1 VLNKLIHGG
10 GLVVAEEAEIKDILN
25 NYRTIA
31 VVGISSQKI
40 KDSHIVAEYM
50 KSRGYRII
58 PINPFADEIL
68 GEKCYKSLLEM
79 PEELQK
85 QVEIVDIFR
94 PSDKV
99 MPIVEEA
106 VKLKEKHGNLK
117 VIWMQLGI
125 ANEEAARK
133 AEDAG
138 LKVIMNKCIMSEHK
152 RLIEEEDKEL
162 EQIKRQKLLRM
173 IKEKGK
179 VMSEPIKLTD
189 SNFEETVKKYDL
201 MIVDFWAPWCGPCL
215 VVSPIIEELAKEY
228 AGKVAFGKLNV
239 DENPKTASKFG
250 VFSIPTIVFLRK
262 GEEIDRIIGAVPKDY
277 IKGKIEKYL
286 K

>member
-1 VLNKLIHGG
+1 MLNKLIDGG

-31 VVGISSQKI
+31 VVGISRQKI

-68 GEKCYKSLLEM
+68 GEKCYKNLLEM

-106 VKLKEKHGNLK
+106 VKLKEKHGKLK
-117 VIWMQLGI
+117 VVWMQLGI

-133 AEDAG
+133 AETAG

-162 EQIKRQKLLRM
+162 EQIKRKKLLRM

-215 VVSPIIEELAKEY
+215 VVSPIIEELAEEY

-277 IKGKIEKYL
+277 IKDKIEKYL

>member
-1 VLNKLIHGG
+1 MNK
-10 GLVVAEEAEIKDILN
+10 EDETRDILN
-25 NYRTIA
+25 NYKVIA
-31 VVGISSQKI
+31 VVGISRQKI

-50 KSRGYRII
+50 KSKGYRII

-79 PEELQK
+79 PEEMQK

-94 PSDKV
+94 PSDQV
-99 MPIVEEA
+99 GPIIEEA
-106 VKLKEKHGNLK
+106 IKIREKYGNLK
-117 VIWMQLGI
+117 VVWMQLGI

-133 AEDAG
+133 AEAAG
-138 LKVIMNKCIMSEHK
+138 LKVIMNKCIMGEHK

-162 EQIKRQKLLRM
+162 EQIKRRKLLRM
-173 IKEKGK
+173 IKEKVKK
-179 VMSEPIKLTD
+179 VNEPIKLSD
-189 SNFEETVKKYDL
+189 SNFEETVKKHEL

-215 VVSPIIEELAKEY
+215 AVAPIIEELAKEY
-228 AGKVAFGKLNV
+228 SGKVAFGKLNV

-262 GEEIDRIIGAVPKDY
+262 GEEIDRIIGAVPKEY
-277 IKGKIEKYL
+277 IKDKIEKYL

>member
-1 VLNKLIHGG
+1 M
-10 GLVVAEEAEIKDILN
+10 AEEAEIKNILN
-25 NYRTIA
+25 SYRTIA
-31 VVGISSQKI
+31 VVGISRQKI

-50 KSRGYRII
+50 KSKGYRII

-99 MPIVEEA
+99 MPVVEEA
-106 VKLKEKHGNLK
+106 IRLRERHRNLK

-125 ANEEAARK
+125 ANEEAAKK
-133 AEDAG
+133 AEAAG
-138 LKVIMNKCIMSEHK
+138 LKIVMNKCIMSEHK

-173 IKEKGK
+173 IKEKMG
-179 VMSEPIKLTD
+179 VMSKPIELTD
-189 SNFEETVKKYDL
+189 SNFEETVKKYNL

-215 VVSPIIEELAKEY
+215 VMSPIIEELAREY

-250 VFSIPTIVFLRK
+250 VFSIPTIVFLK
-262 GEEIDRIIGAVPKDY
+262 EGEEIDRIIGAVPKDY

>member
-1 VLNKLIHGG
+1 M
-10 GLVVAEEAEIKDILN
+10 AEEAEIKNILN
-25 NYRTIA
+25 SYRTIA
-31 VVGISSQKI
+31 VVGISRQKI

-50 KSRGYRII
+50 KSKGYRII

-99 MPIVEEA
+99 MPVVEEA
-106 VKLKEKHGNLK
+106 IRLRERHRNLK

-125 ANEEAARK
+125 ANEEAAKK
-133 AEDAG
+133 AEAAG
-138 LKVIMNKCIMSEHK
+138 LKVVMNKCIMSEHK

-173 IKEKGK
+173 IKEKMGA
-179 VMSEPIKLTD
+179 MSKPIELTD
-189 SNFEETVKKYDL
+189 SNFEETVKKYNL

-215 VVSPIIEELAKEY
+215 VMSPIIEELAREY

-250 VFSIPTIVFLRK
+250 VFSIPTIVFLK
-262 GEEIDRIIGAVPKDY
+262 EGEEIDRIIGAVPKDY

-286 K
+286 E

>member
-1 VLNKLIHGG
+1 M
-10 GLVVAEEAEIKDILN
+10 AEEAEIKNILN

-31 VVGISSQKI
+31 VVGISRQKI

-50 KSRGYRII
+50 KEKGYRII

-99 MPIVEEA
+99 MPIVDEA

-117 VIWMQLGI
+117 VVWMQLGI
-125 ANEEAARK
+125 ANEEAAKK
-133 AEDAG
+133 AEAAG

-162 EQIKRQKLLRM
+162 EQIKRRKLLHM
-173 IKEKGK
+173 IKEGVKAVG
-179 VMSEPIKLTD
+179 EPIKLND
-189 SNFEETVKKYDL
+189 ANFEEIVKKHDL
-201 MIVDFWAPWCGPCL
+201 VIVDFWAPWCGPCL

-228 AGKVAFGKLNV
+228 AGKVVFGKLNV

-277 IKGKIEKYL
+277 IKAKIEKYL
-286 K
+286 E

>member
-1 VLNKLIHGG
+1 M
-10 GLVVAEEAEIKDILN
+10 AEEAEIKNILN
-25 NYRTIA
+25 SYRTIA
-31 VVGISSQKI
+31 VVGISRQKI

-50 KSRGYRII
+50 KSKGYRII

-106 VKLKEKHGNLK
+106 IRLRERHGNLK

-133 AEDAG
+133 AEAAG

-173 IKEKGK
+173 IKEKMGAVSK
-179 VMSEPIKLTD
+179 PIELTD
-189 SNFEETVKKYDL
+189 SNFEETVKKYNL

-215 VVSPIIEELAKEY
+215 VMSPIIEELAGEY

-250 VFSIPTIVFLRK
+250 VFSIPTIVFLK
-262 GEEIDRIIGAVPKDY
+262 EGEEIDRIIGAVPKDY

-286 K
+286 E

>member
-1 VLNKLIHGG
+1 M
-10 GLVVAEEAEIKDILN
+10 AEEAEIKNILN
-25 NYRTIA
+25 SYRTIA
-31 VVGISSQKI
+31 VVGISRQKI

-50 KSRGYRII
+50 KSKGYRII

-99 MPIVEEA
+99 MPVVEEA
-106 VKLKEKHGNLK
+106 IRLRERHGNLK

-133 AEDAG
+133 AEAAG
-138 LKVIMNKCIMSEHK
+138 LRVIMNKCIMSEHK
-152 RLIEEEDKEL
+152 RLIEERDKEL

-173 IKEKGK
+173 IKEKMK
-179 VMSEPIKLTD
+179 VMGKPIELTD
-189 SNFEETVKKYDL
+189 SNFEETVKKYNL

-215 VVSPIIEELAKEY
+215 VVSPIIEELAREY
-228 AGKVAFGKLNV
+228 AEKVAFGKLNV

-250 VFSIPTIVFLRK
+250 VFSIPTIVFLK
-262 GEEIDRIIGAVPKDY
+262 EGEEIDRIIGAVPKDY

-286 K
+286 E

>member
-1 VLNKLIHGG
+1 
-10 GLVVAEEAEIKDILN
+10 VAEEAEIKDILN

-31 VVGISSQKI
+31 VVGISRQKI

-58 PINPFADEIL
+58 PINQFADEIL
-68 GEKCYKSLLEM
+68 GEKCYKNLLEM

-125 ANEEAARK
+125 A
-133 AEDAG
+133 
-138 LKVIMNKCIMSEHK
+138 VIMNKCIMSEHK

-162 EQIKRQKLLRM
+162 EQIKRKKLLRM
-173 IKEKGK
+173 IKEKVK

-228 AGKVAFGKLNV
+228 AGKVVFGKLNV

-250 VFSIPTIVFLRK
+250 VFSVPTIVFLRK

-286 K
+286 R

>member
-1 VLNKLIHGG
+1 M
-10 GLVVAEEAEIKDILN
+10 AEEAEIKNILN
-25 NYRTIA
+25 SYRTIA
-31 VVGISSQKI
+31 VVGISRQKI

-50 KSRGYRII
+50 KSKGYRII

-99 MPIVEEA
+99 MPVVEEA
-106 VKLKEKHGNLK
+106 IRLRERHGNLK

-133 AEDAG
+133 AEAAG

-173 IKEKGK
+173 IKEKMK
-179 VMSEPIKLTD
+179 VMSKPIELTD
-189 SNFEETVKKYDL
+189 SNFEETVKKYNL

-215 VVSPIIEELAKEY
+215 VVSPIIEELAREY
-228 AGKVAFGKLNV
+228 AEKAAFGKLNV

-250 VFSIPTIVFLRK
+250 VFSIPTIVFLK
-262 GEEIDRIIGAVPKDY
+262 EGEEIDRIIGAVPKDY

-286 K
+286 E

>member
-1 VLNKLIHGG
+1 M
-10 GLVVAEEAEIKDILN
+10 AEEAEIKNILN

-31 VVGISSQKI
+31 VVGISRQKI

-50 KSRGYRII
+50 KEKGYRII

-99 MPIVEEA
+99 MPIVDEA

-117 VIWMQLGI
+117 VVWMQLGI
-125 ANEEAARK
+125 ANEEAAKK
-133 AEDAG
+133 AEAAG

-162 EQIKRQKLLRM
+162 EQIKRRKLLHM
-173 IKEKGK
+173 IKERVKAVG
-179 VMSEPIKLTD
+179 EPIKLND
-189 SNFEETVKKYDL
+189 ANFEEIVKKHDL
-201 MIVDFWAPWCGPCL
+201 VIVDFWAPWCGPCL

-228 AGKVAFGKLNV
+228 AGKVVFGKLNV

-277 IKGKIEKYL
+277 IKDKIEKYL

>member
-1 VLNKLIHGG
+1 M
-10 GLVVAEEAEIKDILN
+10 AEEAEIKNILN

-31 VVGISSQKI
+31 VVGISRQKI

-50 KSRGYRII
+50 KSKGYRII

-68 GEKCYKSLLEM
+68 GEKCYKSLLEI

-99 MPIVEEA
+99 MPIVDEA

-117 VIWMQLGI
+117 VVWMQLGI
-125 ANEEAARK
+125 ANEEAAKK
-133 AEDAG
+133 AEAAG

-162 EQIKRQKLLRM
+162 EQIKRRKLLHM
-173 IKEKGK
+173 IKKRVKAVG
-179 VMSEPIKLTD
+179 EPVKLSD
-189 SNFEETVKKYDL
+189 ANFEEIVKKHDL
-201 MIVDFWAPWCGPCL
+201 VIVDFWAPWCGPCL

-228 AGKVAFGKLNV
+228 AGKVVFGKLNV
-239 DENPKTASKFG
+239 DENPKTTSKFG

-277 IKGKIEKYL
+277 IKAKIEKYL
-286 K
+286 E

>member
-1 VLNKLIHGG
+1 M
-10 GLVVAEEAEIKDILN
+10 AEEAEIKNILN
-25 NYRTIA
+25 SYRTIA
-31 VVGISSQKI
+31 VVGISRQKI
-40 KDSHIVAEYM
+40 KDSHIVAGYM
-50 KSRGYRII
+50 KSKGYRII

-99 MPIVEEA
+99 MPVVEEA
-106 VKLKEKHGNLK
+106 IRLRERHRNLK

-125 ANEEAARK
+125 ANEEAAKK
-133 AEDAG
+133 AEAAG
-138 LKVIMNKCIMSEHK
+138 LKVVMNKCIMSEHK

-173 IKEKGK
+173 IKEKMGA
-179 VMSEPIKLTD
+179 MSKPIELTD
-189 SNFEETVKKYDL
+189 SNFEETVKKYNL

-215 VVSPIIEELAKEY
+215 VMSPIIEELAREY

-250 VFSIPTIVFLRK
+250 VFSIPTIVFLK
-262 GEEIDRIIGAVPKDY
+262 EGEEIDRIIGAVPKDY

-286 K
+286 E

>member
-1 VLNKLIHGG
+1 M
-10 GLVVAEEAEIKDILN
+10 AEEAEIKNILN

-31 VVGISSQKI
+31 VVGISRQKI

-50 KSRGYRII
+50 KEKGYRII

-133 AEDAG
+133 AEAAG

-162 EQIKRQKLLRM
+162 EQIKRRKLLHT
-173 IKEKGK
+173 IKKRVKAMG
-179 VMSEPIKLTD
+179 EPIKLSD
-189 SNFEETVKKYDL
+189 ANFEEIVKKHDL
-201 MIVDFWAPWCGPCL
+201 VIVDFWAPWCGPCL

-228 AGKVAFGKLNV
+228 SGKVVFGKLNV
-239 DENPKTASKFG
+239 DENPKTSSKFG

-277 IKGKIEKYL
+277 IRGKIEKYL